1 MHLSQLLYLRS
12 VSFKDP
18 MSPPN
23 PVSFLC
29 NYSTYILYHIATL
42 TRLDSYDVH
51 QKSLKDFA
59 EVININPANI
69 YLFKVNNRN
78 TRNRC
83 EICSKLTIKTPE
95 QRLFLLF

>member
-1 MHLSQLLYLRS
+1 MHLSQLPYLRS

-18 MSPPN
+18 MSAPN

-29 NYSTYILYHIATL
+29 NYSTYILYHIPTL

-69 YLFKVNNRN
+69 YLFKVNSRN
-78 TRNRC
+78 TRNRS
-83 EICSKLTIKTPE
+83 ELCSKLTTKASE
-95 QRLFLLF
+95 

>member
-1 MHLSQLLYLRS
+1 MHLSQLPYLRS

-29 NYSTYILYHIATL
+29 NYSTYILYHIPTL

-59 EVININPANI
+59 EVININPANFT
-69 YLFKVNNRN
+69 YSRLTTETLETEVNY
-78 TRNRC
+78 
-83 EICSKLTIKTPE
+83 IQS
-95 QRLFLLF
+95 